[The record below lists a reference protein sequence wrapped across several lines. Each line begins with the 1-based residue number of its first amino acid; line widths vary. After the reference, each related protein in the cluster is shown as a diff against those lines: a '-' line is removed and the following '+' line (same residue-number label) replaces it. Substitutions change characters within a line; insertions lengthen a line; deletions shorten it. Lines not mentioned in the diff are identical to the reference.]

1 MILVG
6 QYDSPFVRRVAV
18 TLHHYHMPFE
28 RNALSVFRNA
38 KAMRKLNPLVR
49 VPALILES
57 GDVLIDSA
65 AIVDHLDEVAGPARA
80 LTPAHGPERR
90 KVLQAAA
97 LAEGVVDKAGSV
109 VYERYWHKGKSV
121 SEDWVHRCL
130 GQAKGG
136 LDYLEQQCGAP
147 WFIDSHL
154 TQADVMIGCM
164 LGYLKLRL
172 PEVFPSNRYPR
183 LHALSTH
190 CEMRE
195 EFVKSRISPGE
206 VMPARK

>member
-28 RNALSVFRNA
+28 RNALSVFQNA
-38 KAMRKLNPLVR
+38 RAMQKINPLVR

-57 GDVLIDSA
+57 DEVLIDSA
-65 AIVDHLDEVAGPARA
+65 AIVDHLDEMAGPARA

-90 KVLQAAA
+90 KVLRGAAMA
-97 LAEGVVDKAGSV
+97 SGIVDKAGAV
-109 VYERYWHKGKSV
+109 VYERYWHKSKAV
-121 SEDWVHRCL
+121 SEDWVKRCL
-130 GQAKGG
+130 SQAKGG
-136 LDYLEQQCGAP
+136 LDHLEHQCGAP

-164 LGYLKLRL
+164 LGYLRLRL
-172 PEVFPSNRYPR
+172 PEAFPASKYPR
-183 LHALSTH
+183 LHSLSTH

-195 EFVKSRISPGE
+195 EFVKSRISPDE

>member
-28 RNALSVFRNA
+28 RNALSVFQNA
-38 KAMRKLNPLVR
+38 KAMQKLNPLVR

-57 GDVLIDSA
+57 GDVLIDSS
-65 AIVDHLDEVAGPARA
+65 AIVDHLDEVAGGARS
-80 LTPAHGPERR
+80 LTPAHGPQRR

-97 LAEGVVDKAGSV
+97 MATGVVDKAGSV
-109 VYERYWHKGKSV
+109 VYERYWHKGKTV
-121 SEDWVHRCL
+121 SEDWVIRCL

-136 LDYLEQQCGAP
+136 LEHLEHQCGAP
-147 WFIDSHL
+147 WFIDSHM

-172 PEVFPSNRYPR
+172 PEAFPAGKYPR
-183 LHALSTH
+183 LHSLSIH

-195 EFVKSRISPGE
+195 EFVNSRISANE

>member
-28 RNALSVFRNA
+28 RNALSVFQNA
-38 KAMRKLNPLVR
+38 KAMQKLNPLVR

-97 LAEGVVDKAGSV
+97 MATGVVDKAGSV
-109 VYERYWHKGKSV
+109 VYERYWHKTKTV
-121 SEDWVHRCL
+121 SEDWVARCL
-130 GQAKGG
+130 NQAKGG
-136 LDYLEQQCGAP
+136 LDHLEHQCGAP
-147 WFIDSHL
+147 WFIDSHM

-172 PEVFPSNRYPR
+172 PEAFPPGKYPH
-183 LHALSTH
+183 LHSLSIH

-195 EFVKSRISPGE
+195 EFVKSRVSADE